1 MVIVTGAAQ
10 GIGQATAVAFSA
22 TGARVF
28 AIDRNGPG
36 VRATIAGMSDP
47 SRHVAEQYDLTNI
60 GGLADLARSARD
72 RLGLPW
78 ALVNVAAVLVRQPLE
93 EVTETDYDLQLD
105 VNLKAGFFLN
115 RAVGELMIA
124 GGQGGR
130 IINFSS
136 AGFLKGP
143 LAGSH
148 VYVASKGGVVS
159 MTRSFARAYGEYG
172 ITVNTVVPGQI
183 DTPMQHTDNPPEV
196 VREVTN
202 SSLLRRMGR
211 PHEVAAVAVFLA
223 SDHAGFITGAAI
235 NVSGGSILY

>member
-1 MVIVTGAAQ
+1 
-10 GIGQATAVAFSA
+10 
-22 TGARVF
+22 
-28 AIDRNGPG
+28 
-36 VRATIAGMSDP
+36 
-47 SRHVAEQYDLTNI
+47 
-60 GGLADLARSARD
+60 
-72 RLGLPW
+72 
-78 ALVNVAAVLVRQPLE
+78 
-93 EVTETDYDLQLD
+93 
-105 VNLKAGFFLN
+105 
-115 RAVGELMIA
+115 
-124 GGQGGR
+124 
-130 IINFSS
+130 
-136 AGFLKGP
+136 
-143 LAGSH
+143 
-148 VYVASKGGVVS
+148 